1 MTDKYIFILSLL
13 VICEDLLMKIF
24 PQKISICLAL
34 NSTVINKR
42 KKKHAISQKL
52 MYITFLTRPSQ
63 KYFRIHWKESCSGNQ
78 PLISSI
84 ILENLSF
91 FII

>member
-42 KKKHAISQKL
+42 KKKKHAISQ
-52 MYITFLTRPSQ
+52 
-63 KYFRIHWKESCSGNQ
+63 N
-78 PLISSI
+78 
-84 ILENLSF
+84 
-91 FII
+91 

>member
-42 KKKHAISQKL
+42 KKKTCYIPEINVHNFSDQAITK
-52 MYITFLTRPSQ
+52 IF
-63 KYFRIHWKESCSGNQ
+63 
-78 PLISSI
+78 
-84 ILENLSF
+84 
-91 FII
+91 